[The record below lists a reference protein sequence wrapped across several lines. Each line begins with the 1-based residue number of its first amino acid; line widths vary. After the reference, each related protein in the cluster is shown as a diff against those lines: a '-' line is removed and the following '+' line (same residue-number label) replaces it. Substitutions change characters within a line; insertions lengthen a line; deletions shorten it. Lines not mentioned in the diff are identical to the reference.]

1 MLKKIGIPLN
11 KGRVASLLPI
21 YKELFDDIAEEY
33 ELLPPT
39 TQAAQNFAVIADVI
53 EEEMEMANVPG
64 ISIFMYWYYSNDL
77 ADIMC
82 YIFEISLMW

>member
-1 MLKKIGIPLN
+1 MLWIDLWCFFKFRRVLKKIGIPLN

-53 EEEMEMANVPG
+53 EEEMEMANVPAYRYLCTG
-64 ISIFMYWYYSNDL
+64 TI
-77 ADIMC
+77 
-82 YIFEISLMW
+82 LMT